1 MDPNLPAQSPGQ
13 PPRDAG
19 AAAPT
24 RQRRATRESTLV
36 DDDLVSCFM
45 WASGEPGKEATR
57 QASDG
62 GERSLGAPADE
73 YEGSHAAAAKVLMAA
88 GANSKISDATGN
100 NPTKEAMKND
110 DEMCIKALG
119 IQRGKKPGAWK
130 RSQSFT

>member
-73 YEGSHAAAAKVLMAA
+73 YEGGHAAAGTPRCTCL
-88 GANSKISDATGN
+88 
-100 NPTKEAMKND
+100 
-110 DEMCIKALG
+110 
-119 IQRGKKPGAWK
+119 Q
-130 RSQSFT
+130 